1 MAEAGCSDHLA
12 NPFFSAGHDVV
23 VHVGIEKGKASG
35 NERFHLVGIKVIA
48 HTNFERPGNDCDV
61 LYYRSSTG

>member
-1 MAEAGCSDHLA
+1 VDLHNG
-12 NPFFSAGHDVV
+12 FSAGHGVV

-35 NERFHLVGIKVIA
+35 NECFHLVGIKVIA

-61 LYYRSSTG
+61 SLFGCQ